1 MNISEVDSVLLN
13 AGFTKTESSNFGDQ
27 YSRPLREGFAVTA
40 YASRA
45 GSFFDTTKSDE
56 VKKVDFTLESRGT
69 THRCL
74 SIGGLQKNLSK
85 IVAELD
91 SVSKNPDL
99 LKCPECKTRYVHM
112 KEPLS
117 NNPKKFKP
125 FLSCEGM
132 YIVGKGAKK
141 HAACTG
147 VSKALPALVNYG

>member
-13 AGFTKTESSNFGDQ
+13 AGFTKKESAHFGDE
-27 YSRPLREGFAVTA
+27 YSRPLHPGFSITA

-45 GSFFDTTKSDE
+45 GSFFDSTKSDE

-74 SIGGLQKNLSK
+74 SLAGLQKHVGE

-91 SVSKNPDL
+91 RVSQNPEL
-99 LKCPECKTRYVHM
+99 LKCPECHKRYVHM
-112 KEPLS
+112 KEPLGGG
-117 NNPKKFKP
+117 KKFKP

-132 YIVGKGAKK
+132 RIVGKGAKK
-141 HAACTG
+141 HPECMG
-147 VSKALPALVNYG
+147 VSNALPALVTYS